1 MGLREIRGNGQ
12 ENGGVGGEE
21 LREEERVGHGGVA
34 DQNEVSCPYDT
45 FCFYNVT
52 PKKKFAFRSKIFAK
66 CKDLKSKSKIK
77 DVTTKNGDI
86 IVLVDVKQKTS
97 DSPCDDGD
105 GGGNADE
112 GEAYVERAVARVVE
126 RSSDSDSPISPSLT
140 SERDSPST
148 ITQKMIVVTDEDFS
162 NLLKITKGLGDEDD
176 IAELEKVQA

>member
-1 MGLREIRGNGQ
+1 M
-12 ENGGVGGEE
+12 
-21 LREEERVGHGGVA
+21 
-34 DQNEVSCPYDT
+34 
-45 FCFYNVT
+45 
-52 PKKKFAFRSKIFAK
+52 
-66 CKDLKSKSKIK
+66 
-77 DVTTKNGDI
+77 
-86 IVLVDVKQKTS
+86 KQKTS

-148 ITQKMIVVTDEDFS
+148 ITQKIIVVTDEDFS